1 MNQLTKHITSNIQE
15 QDCGWLKKPVL
26 KGVQSHSYSFTT
38 NASSKIFNKKQQ
50 DLVRGTR
57 SLRAHAPKPNSSR
70 KWGGGRL
77 LFGGSTPPENGW
89 GKFLNDTEIRP
100 SNSPTWIDPSLYETC
115 RHLRD
120 PLRSLG
126 SIHHLQPP
134 APTLKI
140 TANSPNSTHVSKH
153 RIPNYTLET

>member
-1 MNQLTKHITSNIQE
+1 MNQPHHLTKHITSNIQE

-26 KGVQSHSYSFTT
+26 KEVQSHSYSLTT

-50 DLVRGTR
+50 DLIRGTR

-70 KWGGGRL
+70 KWGGAPTLWRYNASRKWL
-77 LFGGSTPPENGW
+77 

-126 SIHHLQPP
+126 VGFLFGAGFNSSPP
-134 APTLKI
+134 TP
-140 TANSPNSTHVSKH
+140 STHTENH
-153 RIPNYTLET
+153 CE

>member
-1 MNQLTKHITSNIQE
+1 MNQPHHLTKHITSNIQE

-26 KGVQSHSYSFTT
+26 KEVQSHSYSFTT

-50 DLVRGTR
+50 DLIRGTR

-70 KWGGGRL
+70 KWGGGGWRL

-126 SIHHLQPP
+126 VGFLFGAGFNSSPP
-134 APTLKI
+134 TP
-140 TANSPNSTHVSKH
+140 STHTENH
-153 RIPNYTLET
+153 CE